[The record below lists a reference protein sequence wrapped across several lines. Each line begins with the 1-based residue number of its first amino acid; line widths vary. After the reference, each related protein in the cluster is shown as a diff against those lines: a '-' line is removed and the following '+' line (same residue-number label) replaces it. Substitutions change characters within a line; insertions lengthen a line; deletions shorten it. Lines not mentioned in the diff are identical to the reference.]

1 MRRAKALTADLGL
14 KIAKALATLRRH
26 TAYGEMAERSK
37 AAVLKTVREPVFLG
51 GSNPSLSA
59 RTCMI

>member
-1 MRRAKALTADLGL
+1 MLALDLGL
-14 KIAKALATLRRH
+14 KFAKALATLRRRI
-26 TAYGEMAERSK
+26 AGEMAERSK

-59 RTCMI
+59 ITIRTKALD